1 MSDIYPSTS
10 LSDAQQSNVTVR
22 PSTVQHS
29 CPILGIPVFLS
40 DSQQSYIFVRYPTVQ
55 HSCPIPYPT
64 VQHSCPTLSNPAFL
78 FSTRESTSSSDTQQ
92 SFLSHTHQSD
102 PPVPHPA
109 VIFVP
114 YSAALLSHIQQLLLS
129 HTQQSY
135 TPVPHPAVTF
145 VPYSAVGHS
154 CPTPSS
160 HFCPIFSSRTLLSH
174 TQQFCSW
181 MTANGNLSL

>member
-1 MSDIYPSTS
+1 MPNSPTL
-10 LSDAQQSNVTVR
+10 LSDHQQSSIPVRYSAFLYPCPIVNSLIFLCDTQQSN
-22 PSTVQHS
+22 
-29 CPILGIPVFLS
+29 IL
-40 DSQQSYIFVRYPTVQ
+40 VRYPTVQ
-55 HSCPIPYPT
+55 HSR
-64 VQHSCPTLSNPAFL
+64 PTLSSPTFL

-102 PPVPHPA
+102 APVPHPA

-129 HTQQSY
+129 HTQQSD
-135 TPVPHPAVTF
+135 TPVPHPAVIF

-160 HFCPIFSSRTLLSH
+160 HFCPIFSSRTLMSH
-174 TQQFCSW
+174 SQQFCSW